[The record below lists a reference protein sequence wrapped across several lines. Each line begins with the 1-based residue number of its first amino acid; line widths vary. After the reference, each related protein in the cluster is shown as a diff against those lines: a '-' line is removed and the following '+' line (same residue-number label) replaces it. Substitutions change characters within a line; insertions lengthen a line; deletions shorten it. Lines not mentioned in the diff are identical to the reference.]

1 LRVRKS
7 EIKKGGKIID
17 VKGGV
22 PIENCI
28 KGKLYR
34 LSVEELR
41 N

>member
-1 LRVRKS
+1 
-7 EIKKGGKIID
+7 
-17 VKGGV
+17 V

-41 N
+41 NRGIKIIKKSGIIE